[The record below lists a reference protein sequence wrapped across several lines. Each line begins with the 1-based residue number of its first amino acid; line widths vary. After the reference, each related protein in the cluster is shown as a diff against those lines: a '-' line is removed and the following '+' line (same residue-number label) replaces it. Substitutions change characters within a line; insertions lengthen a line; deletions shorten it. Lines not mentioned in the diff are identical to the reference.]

1 MRKAL
6 LTLSLAAAAFLGN
19 AQTIIYVDK
28 DATGMNNGVSW
39 ASAYTSL
46 EKALNDNTVTGA
58 EIWIAEGTYTPS
70 YSYTFFDIR
79 LGEKLYGGFSG
90 TETSL
95 GQRNPELYKTVL
107 SGDINGDDANNV
119 FTDNAPRIIRVLP
132 YDPTGT
138 LNDEEVVVLDGLTI
152 SGAYSTTGAGG
163 GLGTDYPGVRQKG
176 LRIYGCTFENNTT
189 LYQSAFNFYTRHEN
203 PVLEVSNS
211 IFRNNTA
218 MGAYTVEFRVTSAL
232 STPKYATF
240 TNNLFEYNKI
250 GSPLTSGGGVAG
262 RFVNLTIGTFE
273 IQLTNNTFVGN
284 KNDSANFNK
293 CLFALERG
301 NSANADIIMDFDN
314 NLFYENELLDNIA
327 MDINGKSNTKYVGAN
342 CLNNGGDWNQLN
354 SFVGSIVSSTSPFE
368 DYAAGDFRP
377 TAAYATQGD
386 SASYE
391 STWTN
396 FDLAG
401 EDRRDAVTGSIAMGA
416 YQPRVSGVSL
426 VERVNVDLS
435 IYPNPATNY
444 LTITQAEDITEVAIY
459 NMLGQRMLSQ
469 QNDFGATMKLD
480 IADLP
485 EGTYLMQANTPE
497 GPKAI
502 QFVKR

>member
-6 LTLSLAAAAFLGN
+6 LTLSLAVAAFLGN

-28 DATGMNNGVSW
+28 DATGMNNGASW

-46 EKALNDNTVTGA
+46 EKALNDNSVTGA

-70 YSYTFFDIR
+70 SNINYFDIR
-79 LGEKLYGGFSG
+79 HGEKLYGGFNG

-95 GQRNPELYKTVL
+95 GQRDPELHKTIL
-107 SGDINGDDANNV
+107 SGDINGDDANQLYS
-119 FTDNAPRIIRVLP
+119 DNAPRVVRVSP
-132 YDPTGT
+132 FDPNSGT
-138 LNDEEVVVLDGLTI
+138 DSEEVVVLDGLTI

-189 LYQSAFNFYTRHEN
+189 LYQSAFNFYTSHEN

-218 MGAYTVEFRVTSAL
+218 MGGYTVEFRVTSTL
-232 STPKYATF
+232 RTPKYATF

-262 RFVNLTIGTFE
+262 RFVNLSIGTFE
-273 IQLTNNTFVGN
+273 IQYTNNTFVGN
-284 KNDSANFNK
+284 KNDSANFNR
-293 CLFALERG
+293 CLFVLERS
-301 NSANADIIMDFDN
+301 NSNNGDIIMDFDN
-314 NLFYENELLDNIA
+314 NLFYENELLDKVV
-327 MDINGKSNTKYVGAN
+327 MDMNAIWTTKYVGSK
-342 CLNNGGDWNQLN
+342 CLGNGGDWSQLT
-354 SFVGSIVSSTSPFE
+354 SFVGSTVSSTSPFE
-368 DYAAGDFRP
+368 DFAAGDYRP
-377 TAAYATQGD
+377 VAYATLGD

-391 STWTN
+391 STWTDY
-396 FDLAG
+396 DLAG
-401 EDRRDAVTGSIAMGA
+401 EERRDAVTGSIAMGA

-426 VERVNVDLS
+426 VERANVDLT

-444 LTITQAEDITEVAIY
+444 LTITQADDITEVAIY

-485 EGTYLMQANTPE
+485 AGTYLMQANTPE
-497 GPKAI
+497 GIKAI

>member
-79 LGEKLYGGFSG
+79 LGEKLYGGFNG

-95 GQRNPELYKTVL
+95 GQRNPELYKTIL

-119 FTDNAPRIIRVLP
+119 FTDNAPRIIRVIP

-152 SGAYSTTGAGG
+152 SDAYSTTDAGG
-163 GLGTDYPGVRQKG
+163 GIGTDYPGVRQKG
-176 LRIYGCTFENNTT
+176 LRINGCIFENNTA
-189 LYQSAFNFYTRHEN
+189 LYQSAFNFYTSHEA

-211 IFRNNTA
+211 IFRNNVSHQ
-218 MGAYTVEFRVTSAL
+218 AYLLEFRVNSVIGNA
-232 STPKYATF
+232 KKATF
-240 TNNLFEYNKI
+240 INNLFENNTT
-250 GSPLTSGGGVAG
+250 GSAVTSGGGIGG
-262 RFVNLTIGTFE
+262 RFVNLTVGTFD
-273 IQLTNNTFVGN
+273 IQYTNNTFVGN
-284 KNDSANFNK
+284 KNDAANFNK
-293 CLFALERG
+293 CLFVLERG
-301 NSANADIIMDFDN
+301 GSANADIIIDFDN
-314 NLFYENELLDNIA
+314 NLFYENEHIDNIA
-327 MDINGKSNTKYVGAN
+327 MDNNSNSSTKYVGAN

-354 SFVGSIVSSTSPFE
+354 SFVGSTVSSTSPFE

-377 TAAYATQGD
+377 TVAYATQGD

-396 FDLAG
+396 VDLAG
-401 EDRRDAVTGSIAMGA
+401 EERRDAVTGSIAIGA

-426 VERVNVDLS
+426 VERASVDLT

-444 LTITQAEDITEVAIY
+444 LTITQTEDITEVAIY
-459 NMLGQRMLSQ
+459 NMFGQRMLSQ

-485 EGTYLMQANTPE
+485 AGTYLMQANTLQ
-497 GPKAI
+497 GPQAV